1 MGLGDKMRNKSQEFE
16 GKAKKAMGKASDD
29 EEMQRKGEKDKSKSD
44 MKQAGEKAKDAWK
57 KR

>member
-1 MGLGDKMRNKSQEFE
+1 MGLGDKMRAKSQEFE
-16 GKAKKAMGKASDD
+16 GKAKEAMGKAKGD
-29 EEMQRKGEKDKSKSD
+29 EGMKREGEKDTSKSD